1 MLKAGTSGS
10 VRRSMLENNS
20 IQAAQYE
27 MCAHKWVDMSE
38 NDFGVALINDS
49 KYGYRCKDGCI
60 SVDLLRSEMYPC
72 SNQDKGTHS
81 FSYALYGHNGN
92 IYQSD
97 VAACAYAFNRPLEIV
112 HTQPFNSLIRTDNTH
127 AVIETIKPAEDG
139 DGFIV
144 RLYND
149 TPDSLE
155 TKIIGGGR
163 LTVCNM
169 LEENIASAGELL
181 SLRPFEIMTLRVS
194 NQ

>member
-1 MLKAGTSGS
+1 M
-10 VRRSMLENNS
+10 RRSMLENNS

-97 VAACAYAFNRPLEIV
+97 VAACAYAFVII
-112 HTQPFNSLIRTDNTH
+112 SLYFACASGVIWGYCAYAAL
-127 AVIETIKPAEDG
+127 AVPSKPASMNPHATVF
-139 DGFIV
+139 FIV
-144 RLYND
+144 
-149 TPDSLE
+149 
-155 TKIIGGGR
+155 II
-163 LTVCNM
+163 
-169 LEENIASAGELL
+169 L
-181 SLRPFEIMTLRVS
+181 SIRYCFSCFV
-194 NQ
+194 